1 MVSKNIDNT
10 VTLYLECSKYF
21 LQESEIEKGIIYI
34 GTVLFESLRKTD
46 TKIDQYILI
55 IDIKDY

>member
-10 VTLYLECSKYF
+10 VTLYLECAKYF
-21 LQESEIEKGIIYI
+21 LPESELEKGIIYI

-46 TKIDQYILI
+46 PKVDQYILI

>member
-21 LQESEIEKGIIYI
+21 FLESELEKGIIYI

-46 TKIDQYILI
+46 PKIDQYILI